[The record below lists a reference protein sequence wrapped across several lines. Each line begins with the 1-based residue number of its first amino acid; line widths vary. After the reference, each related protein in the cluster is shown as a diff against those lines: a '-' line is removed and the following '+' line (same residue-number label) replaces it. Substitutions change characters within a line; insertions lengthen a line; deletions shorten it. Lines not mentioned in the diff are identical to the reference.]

1 LLVRIWF
8 SISNWLRSSLND
20 SIAERSHVILGYR
33 FRTSA
38 LMSRGMEDTTV
49 EISICYFFWTLM
61 RSIGFSVTVVEA
73 LQKRVARPILSFVV
87 DIIRDKGVSQAFNF
101 IGRVDSENVVDIR
114 ARVQR
119 VLAL

>member
-1 LLVRIWF
+1 
-8 SISNWLRSSLND
+8 
-20 SIAERSHVILGYR
+20 
-33 FRTSA
+33 
-38 LMSRGMEDTTV
+38 MSRGMEDTTV